1 MEGARAE
8 ALAEIGKVLDRL
20 REAERAEAL
29 APAVRRVANGGTL
42 KSQVDAYER
51 AVVIDVLSAHG
62 GNKTRA
68 AVELGMTREG
78 LHKIIRRHA
87 IE

>member
-8 ALAEIGKVLDRL
+8 ALSDIEKAMGRL

-29 APAVRRVANGGTL
+29 SPSVRRVANGGTL

-51 AVVIDVLSAHG
+51 AVVADVLRAHG

-68 AVELGMTREG
+68 AVELGVTREG